1 MSHSI
6 PRRNAVQT
14 LLALVLFAFPVNP
27 LQAAGATGPD
37 LNLSQLNRQA
47 MGEWSQ
53 AQKTIRQQDP
63 KEMACVLFGNSD
75 WNRYSVSARVR
86 LLPEP
91 GSASSEAG
99 LLLHYLDPDH
109 YIAYSLQQKT
119 GGMYAVLRIA
129 NKSPALSIVADQAPV
144 AGAPEEWHQL
154 RAEIEGA
161 NVQTYLDGKPL
172 LSFSFWGTPPP
183 YNSQGVT
190 WSPDPVHGWAGLL
203 TRNSRAEFTSF
214 RVDSDAPFPAI
225 VTPQIGRFDAQ
236 HRLLPRQSYSET
248 MQKLTD
254 WLQNSSKVVDTS
266 LAPPSIR
273 NEPPYLLAS
282 FVRSDD
288 TLYDLGGEFAFN
300 HSLLISGAVKY
311 YTFTGNPDYLKMA
324 TETADWEIAH
334 STPSDWAL
342 PYLAPSFVHYKPDGS
357 WAGQDWG
364 YEPDK
369 SAYMAVSLLKLYE
382 ATANSK
388 YLDAAIRTAKT
399 LMNLEGK
406 DGSWP
411 FRANARTGEV
421 KYGYTCSQLWYVWLF
436 ERLSQVTGDDAYLA
450 YRDRAF
456 QWLLNNPVRTNEWVG
471 LYGDIASGARS
482 FDQWVA
488 QETAIYLIDRRA
500 DDPTYVDKA
509 TRILDWVNRVLVVDY
524 GFFPGIP
531 GVVEQSQY
539 RVVLTHHELRL
550 AELYAK
556 LWQATGDPE
565 YKRMAIETANS
576 VTWNLMADGKMR
588 QGYFY
593 HAWGIPLSLNF
604 NDQFARLMSCI
615 PETAPRGE
623 NHLLESS
630 ALIKQIR
637 YAPKLISY
645 STVGK
650 SFDLLIVASL
660 PSMVKS
666 GTQTL
671 SNAKVDQ
678 PQQLGWD
685 YDSNTG
691 LLRIRH
697 LEGAVEISL
706 Q

>member
-1 MSHSI
+1 MSHPI
-6 PRRNAVQT
+6 RCRNAVQI
-14 LLALVLFAFPVNP
+14 LLALLILASTVCRLH
-27 LQAAGATGPD
+27 AAGATSPD
-37 LNLSQLNRQA
+37 LNLSQLSRQA

-53 AQKTIRQQDP
+53 AEKTILQQDP
-63 KEMACVLFGNSD
+63 KEMACVLFGNGS

-91 GSASSEAG
+91 GSKSPEAG

-109 YIAYSLQQKT
+109 YIAYSLQQKK
-119 GGMYAVLRIA
+119 GGLYAVLRIA
-129 NKSPALSIVADQAPV
+129 NKSPALSIVADQALV
-144 AGAPEEWHQL
+144 VGAPGDWHLL
-154 RAEIEGA
+154 RAEVDGA
-161 NVQTYLDGKPL
+161 DVQAYLDGKPL
-172 LSFSFWGTPPP
+172 LSFSFLGTPPP

-190 WSPDPVHGWAGLL
+190 WSPDPVHGWTGLL
-203 TRNSRAEFTSF
+203 TNNSRAEFTAF
-214 RVDSDAPFPAI
+214 RVDSDAHFPAI
-225 VTPQIGRFDAQ
+225 ITPQKGRFDAQ
-236 HRLLPRQSYSET
+236 HHLLPRQSYAET
-248 MQKLTD
+248 MQRLSD
-254 WLQNSSKVVDTS
+254 WLLNSSRVIDTS
-266 LAPPSIR
+266 IAPPAIQ

-282 FVRSDD
+282 FARSDD
-288 TLYDLGGEFAFN
+288 SLYDLGGEFAFN
-300 HSLLISGAVKY
+300 HALLISGAVEY
-311 YTFTGNPDYLKMA
+311 YVFTGNPAYLKMA

-342 PYLAPSFVHYKPDGS
+342 PDLAPSFVHYKRDGT
-357 WAGQDWG
+357 WDGQDWG

-369 SAYMAVSLLKLYE
+369 SAYMAVSWLKLYE
-382 ATANSK
+382 TTADSK

-399 LMNLEGK
+399 LMHLEGK

-436 ERLSQVTGDDAYLA
+436 ERLSQVTGDKVYLA

-456 QWLLNNPVRTNEWVG
+456 QWLMNNPVRTNEWVG

-488 QETAIYLIDRRA
+488 QETAIYLIDHRA
-500 DDPTYVDKA
+500 EDPTYVDKA
-509 TRILDWVNRVLVVDY
+509 KHILDWVNRVLVVDY

-556 LWQATGDPE
+556 LWQATRDPE
-565 YKRMAIETANS
+565 YKRLAIETANS
-576 VTWNLMADGKMR
+576 VTWNLMADGKIR

-604 NDQFARLMSCI
+604 DDQFARLMSCI

-623 NHLLESS
+623 NHLLDSS
-630 ALIKQIR
+630 ALVKQIH
-637 YAPKLISY
+637 YAPRQISY

-650 SFDLLIVASL
+650 SFDVLIVASR
-660 PSMVKS
+660 PSTVTS

-678 PQQLGWD
+678 PQQVGWD
-685 YDSNTG
+685 YDPSTS

-697 LEGAVEISL
+697 PEGSVEIAL